1 MAIITL
7 EGMEFYA
14 YHGCTEE
21 EKKVGIW
28 FTVDIILDYPSERA
42 EYTDQLDK
50 AINYQEVY
58 NIVAEEMLQK
68 SNLIE
73 NVAYRIKE
81 RILKKFLICRSV
93 NVRVAKMSPPLGGK
107 LNNVSVYI

>member
-1 MAIITL
+1 MALITL

-14 YHGCTEE
+14 YHGCSED

-28 FTVDIILDYPSERA
+28 FTVDVMIDYPSERA

-50 AINYQEVY
+50 AINYQDVY
-58 NIVAEEMLQK
+58 TIVAEEMTHK

-73 NVAYRIKE
+73 HVAYRIKE
-81 RILKKFLICRSV
+81 RITKKFLICNFV

-107 LNNVSVYI
+107 LDSVSVYI